1 MTGAQVLVQSLKDIG
16 VSCVFG
22 YTGASILP
30 VIDELAKTDIRFVVS
45 SNEQA
50 AAFGASGYS
59 RSSSG
64 FGVAIVTSGPAV
76 TNTLTAVSDANADSI
91 PLIVIAGQ
99 VPEYKIGTD
108 SFQHINVSGVFA
120 AAAKKV
126 VLIDD
131 IAKVETIVKDAWA
144 LAKSGKPGPVVIDV
158 PLNLQRGDC
167 PYEALP
173 PERFLRAYER
183 ESHLS
188 EAQCETFFAL
198 LAGAERP
205 LLYLG
210 GGLVQDASVRAV
222 RAFRERFPIPAV
234 NTLMGK
240 GTVNERDEDV
250 LGLLGMFGTPAANKI
265 IQENDLFIA
274 IGVRWDDRV
283 AEKVGFALKSKI
295 AYIDIHHDKVSQI
308 RLERTPEFSA
318 VGDAAHI
325 LADLVAY
332 AERKEFRREWPAWRK
347 RAVQLKKAWPLDF
360 DRKNPIIQQAHA
372 LEILDKAMPENAI
385 ITTGVGN
392 HQLLAAQYLKM
403 STTRRFL
410 TSGSFGTMGF
420 GMPNAVGAAWANPD
434 ATVIVVDGDGS
445 FRMNLGELY
454 TIGTQRLNVKILLL
468 NNMSDGMV
476 RNLETAAYEDR
487 HSATD
492 RDVDVRFADLAKV
505 CGFAWSERV
514 EKTEE
519 LEGAIRNLLAASG
532 PAMLE
537 VMTDREEVLYP
548 VVPVGKGYHEMD
560 LGPFIREIA
569 VDAQ

>member
-1 MTGAQVLVQSLKDIG
+1 MTGAQVLVQSLKDVG
-16 VSCVFG
+16 VQCVFG

-30 VIDELAKTDIRFVVS
+30 VIDELVKTDIRFLVS

-50 AAFGASGYS
+50 AAFSASGYS
-59 RSSSG
+59 RSSAEV
-64 FGVAIVTSGPAV
+64 GVAIVTSGPAV

-108 SFQHINVSGVFA
+108 SFQHINVSQVFG

-131 IAKVETIVKDAWA
+131 IIKVETIVKEAWA
-144 LAKSGKPGPVVIDV
+144 LAKTGKPGPVVIDV

-167 PYEALP
+167 PYERLP
-173 PERFLRAYER
+173 PQLFLHAHER

-188 EAQCETFFAL
+188 ENQCKAFFDL
-198 LAGAERP
+198 LEEAKRP
-205 LLYLG
+205 LLYIG
-210 GGLVQDASVRAV
+210 GGLVSEESTRAI
-222 RAFRERFPIPAV
+222 RTFRERFPIPAV

-240 GTVNERDEDV
+240 GVLNENDEDV
-250 LGLLGMFGTPAANKI
+250 LGLLGMFGNPAANKI

-295 AYIDIHHDKVSQI
+295 AYIDINPDKMAQI
-308 RLERTPEFSA
+308 RLERNPEFSS

-325 LADLVAY
+325 LTDLAAY
-332 AERKEFRREWPAWRK
+332 ADRKGISFALEDWRN
-347 RAVQLKKAWPLDF
+347 RARALKKAWPLDY
-360 DRKNPIIQQAHA
+360 DRNNPLIQQTQAV
-372 LEILDKAMPENAI
+372 EILNHNLLPGSV

-392 HQLLAAQYLKM
+392 HQLAAAQYLKM
-403 STTRRFL
+403 DSPRRFL

-420 GMPNAVGAAWANPD
+420 GMPTAVGAAYANPD
-434 ATVIVVDGDGS
+434 KTVVVVDGDGS

-454 TIGTQRLNVKILLL
+454 TIGTQKLNIKILLL
-468 NNMSDGMV
+468 NNLSDGMV
-476 RNLETAAYEDR
+476 RNLETVAYGNR

-492 RDVDVRFADLAKV
+492 REKDIVMADLAKT
-505 CGFAWSERV
+505 CGFSFAERV
-514 EKTEE
+514 SSPGDLEKAIAELMKTE
-519 LEGAIRNLLAASG
+519 G
-532 PAMLE
+532 PALLE
-537 VMTDREEVLYP
+537 VMCDREEILYP
-548 VVPVGKGYHEMD
+548 IVPVGKGYHEME

-569 VDAQ
+569 SMP